1 MSSFKWYVLQVH
13 SSKEKL
19 VKEMLEKRIKDDNLE
34 HKIGEI
40 LVPTENIVELR
51 SGQKRKSER
60 RFFPGYVLLEI
71 DMDDEIWHLI
81 RSIPK
86 VSGFIGGDAPTPLSE
101 KEAKKILNQVEE
113 SVESVK
119 PKTVFEN
126 GEVVR
131 VIEGPF
137 ADFNAVVE
145 EVNYEKNRLK
155 VSVLIFGRSTPVEL
169 DFSQVEKG

>member
-1 MSSFKWYVLQVH
+1 
-13 SSKEKL
+13 
-19 VKEMLEKRIKDDNLE
+19 MLEKRVKDDRLE
-34 HKIGEI
+34 HKVGEI

-60 RFFPGYVLLEI
+60 RFYPGYVLLEI
-71 DMDDEIWHLI
+71 DMDDAIWHLI

-86 VSGFIGGDAPTPLSE
+86 VSGFIGGDTPTPLTDE
-101 KEAKKILNQVEE
+101 EANKMISQVEE
-113 SVESVK
+113 SVENVK
-119 PKTVFEN
+119 PKTLFEN

-131 VIEGPF
+131 VIDGPF
-137 ADFNAVVE
+137 ADFSAVVE
-145 EVNYEKNRLK
+145 DVNYEKNRLK

>member
-1 MSSFKWYVLQVH
+1 MSFKWYVLQVH

-19 VKEMLEKRIKDDNLE
+19 VKEMLQKRIKDDKLE

-86 VSGFIGGDAPTPLSE
+86 VSGFIGGDTPTPLSE

-113 SVESVK
+113 SVESFK
-119 PKTVFEN
+119 PKTTFEN

-131 VIEGPF
+131 VVDGPF

-145 EVNYEKNRLK
+145 EINYEKNRLK

>member
-1 MSSFKWYVLQVH
+1 MSFKWYVLQVH

-19 VKEMLEKRIKDDNLE
+19 VKEMLQKRIKDDKLE

-86 VSGFIGGDAPTPLSE
+86 VSGFIGGDTPTPLSE
-101 KEAKKILNQVEE
+101 AEAKKILNQVEE
-113 SVESVK
+113 SVESFK
-119 PKTVFEN
+119 PKTTFEN
-126 GEVVR
+126 GEVIR
-131 VIEGPF
+131 VIDGPF
-137 ADFNAVVE
+137 VDFNAVVE

>member
-1 MSSFKWYVLQVH
+1 MSFKWYVLQVH

-19 VKEMLEKRIKDDNLE
+19 VKEILEKRIKDDKLE

-86 VSGFIGGDAPTPLSE
+86 VSGFIGGDTPTPLSE
-101 KEAKKILNQVEE
+101 AEAKKILNQVEE
-113 SVESVK
+113 SVESFK
-119 PKTVFEN
+119 PKTTFEN
-126 GEVVR
+126 GEVIR
-131 VIEGPF
+131 VIDGPF
-137 ADFNAVVE
+137 VDFNAVVE
-145 EVNYEKNRLK
+145 EVNYEKKRLK